1 MQKFVV
7 SVLDRRHAKL
17 WGQLRQCFLAFDRGE
32 CHLCF
37 EGRPMMASRSLH
49 RLVLGSPLGASIQ
62 QGDHLPHCQNF
73 RDSLW
78 AEVPNTSAYLTC
90 PALHTLRLA

>member
-17 WGQLRQCFLAFDRGE
+17 CGQLRQRFLAFDRGE

-49 RLVLGSPLGASIQ
+49 RLAPWFAPWGVDSARRPLTTLSEFPGLPLG
-62 QGDHLPHCQNF
+62 
-73 RDSLW
+73 
-78 AEVPNTSAYLTC
+78 
-90 PALHTLRLA
+90 